1 MWNSESME
9 MKDVALKAV
18 MVMPAL
24 LLQKPSFKSKCKQH
38 SECLQRRLNL
48 WKLGDFNGL
57 LKSAEQFNLDSNQLG
72 SQDRLNTSLVR
83 LLT

>member
-24 LLQKPSFKSKCKQH
+24 LLN
-38 SECLQRRLNL
+38 E
-48 WKLGDFNGL
+48 
-57 LKSAEQFNLDSNQLG
+57 
-72 SQDRLNTSLVR
+72 TII
-83 LLT
+83 